1 MSEDVCILIQ
11 EGGERKNMKSTF
23 FKKGVL
29 KRGLATVMTAA
40 MLAVEGLGAPGLAGV
55 LTVQAAD
62 TTVNDASANVAFAET
77 EAELKVGEAKDFT
90 LEVTEDKAGDVEAS
104 INSIVVTSDNTEVA
118 TVSEVSSD
126 NKVTVTAVAAGQ
138 ATITVTAKFDAS
150 VNSASA
156 SESIEKK
163 ATLTVNVTEE
173 EKNEEETEV
182 AEDSEIVVD
191 VTEGIAVTADSKS
204 ARIATVAFNNF
215 TDADVADAENN
226 HVEFAFD
233 KALAEKFSVEASV
246 NAVAEAKPVNVNV
259 KVSGKLAE
267 DVYNGTL
274 TVTKVDAGV
283 KDVETYDVEIAYTES
298 KASEI
303 KLILSGVTGKVD
315 LQGNYKDAA
324 QVATAKF
331 TAETKN
337 GTPVPVEELVLCDGN
352 KADELKLAT
361 GTYAIAAV
369 ENGEITSSVKGGS
382 MDLAFYPT
390 KGGKPAN
397 DVNTKGL
404 AKKPANFG
412 KAWNTVYVAAKYT
425 FVNEKGEAE
434 TVLTQPVAVANLK
447 NTKSKLKADKINVAA
462 LKNKDASLN
471 VALTNKKV
479 VTTYDLAGDS
489 YILQYKGKDK
499 KWTDDASANGAKVLY
514 EEGNHVTLPV
524 GKLYSKVGKNSV
536 TARLVAFDSATG
548 RVFPNQVINIKIA
561 YKNKAK
567 SYKVA
572 PSVKTLTLNS
582 DKKYNDA
589 STNIVIDLKSNGA
602 AIQSVKLDES
612 KSSLKSISA
621 KKGLKYSF
629 DASSNKLTIVPG
641 EIAGDKKY
649 TNKLVFTLDA
659 SNNAVAFKDVK
670 ITVKTTNKPVKTTA
684 KVNGKI
690 NTLLLT
696 DASINDASKNNVVYV
711 IPKLSNTY
719 VSAYGEAGF
728 SKSGKFVVESG
739 SYKGKFAYVV
749 KAVAGAKLDKTT
761 DLVAEGFYFYADG
774 TKVVPTKAKV
784 KASGASAKIKVF
796 NYKGKKSG
804 KQAKNPVLEVKDA
817 SFNRV
822 DPKTKKEAS
831 YNGVAYVF
839 MTYEKAV
846 PAVDKITTNNAG
858 VKVELIQTA
867 ASKSIGAVTVRI
879 LVEEGTTLKA
889 GKANKVKVTFPSE
902 LTNKVKKV
910 TFKLLDKRT
919 AKAAEKNKK

>member
-1 MSEDVCILIQ
+1 LSEDVCILIQ

-40 MLAVEGLGAPGLAGV
+40 MLAVESLGAPGLAGV
-55 LTVQAAD
+55 LTVQAAE
-62 TTVNDASANVAFAET
+62 TTVDDASANVAFAEA
-77 EAELKVGEAKDFT
+77 EAELKVGEEKDFA
-90 LEVTEDKAGDVEAS
+90 LNVTEYDAS
-104 INSIVVTSDNTEVA
+104 SNAIKFKSLVASSSNEEVA
-118 TVSEVSSD
+118 TVAESG
-126 NKVTVTAVAAGQ
+126 KTVTVTAVAVGQ
-138 ATITVTAKFDAS
+138 ATITATAEFVDAS
-150 VNSASA
+150 ANSVV
-156 SESIEKK
+156 KK

-204 ARIATVAFNNF
+204 ARIATVAFKNF

-246 NAVAEAKPVNVNV
+246 NAATDAKPVNVNV
-259 KVSGKLAE
+259 KVSGQLAE

-274 TVTKVDAGV
+274 TVTKFDGGV

-352 KADELKLAT
+352 KSEELNLAK
-361 GTYAIAAV
+361 GTFAIAAV
-369 ENGEITSSVKGGS
+369 DNGEISSSVKGAT

-524 GKLYSKVGKNSV
+524 GRLYEKVGKNSV

-684 KVNGKI
+684 KVKGKI

-728 SKSGKFVVESG
+728 SKSGKFVVTAG

-749 KAVAGAKLDKTT
+749 KAVSGASLDKTT

-784 KASGASAKIKVF
+784 KASGATAKIKVF
-796 NYKGKKSG
+796 NYKGKKAG

-822 DPKTKKEAS
+822 DAS

-846 PAVDKITTNNAG
+846 PAVEKITTNNPG

-879 LVEEGTTLKA
+879 LVKEGTVLKP
-889 GKANKVKVTFPSE
+889 GKANKVKVTFPSK
-902 LTNKVKKV
+902 LTTKVKKV

-919 AKAAEKNKK
+919 AKAADKNKK

>member
-1 MSEDVCILIQ
+1 
-11 EGGERKNMKSTF
+11 MKSTF

-55 LTVQAAD
+55 LTVQAAE
-62 TTVNDASANVAFAET
+62 TTVSDASANVAFAADAET
-77 EAELKVGEAKDFT
+77 ELKVGDEKDYA
-90 LEVTEDKAGDVEAS
+90 LKITEYDASSNAINFKSFEAS
-104 INSIVVTSDNTEVA
+104 SSNKEVA
-118 TVSEVSSD
+118 TVVASETEK
-126 NKVTVTAVAAGQ
+126 KVTVKAVAAGE

-150 VNSASA
+150 VNGVV
-156 SESIEKK
+156 ENVEKT
-163 ATLTVNVTEE
+163 ATLNVKVTEE
-173 EKNEEETEV
+173 EAEEETVV
-182 AEDSEIVVD
+182 ADDSEIVVD

-246 NAVAEAKPVNVNV
+246 NAVADAKPVNVNV

-283 KDVETYDVEIAYTES
+283 KAVETYDVEIAYTES

-303 KLILSGVTGKVD
+303 KLFLSGVTGKVD

-352 KADELKLAT
+352 KAVELNVAT

-369 ENGEITSSVKGGS
+369 ENGEITSSVKGAS

-390 KGGKPAN
+390 KSGKPAN
-397 DVNTKGL
+397 GVNTKGL
-404 AKKPANFG
+404 AKKSDNFG

-434 TVLTQPVAVANLK
+434 TVLTQPVPVANLK

-462 LKNKDASLN
+462 LKNNKDASLN

-684 KVNGKI
+684 KVKGKI

-728 SKSGKFVVESG
+728 SKPGKFVVTTG

-774 TKVVPTKAKV
+774 TMVSPTKAKV

-796 NYKGKKSG
+796 NYKGKKAG
-804 KQAKNPVLEVKDA
+804 KMAKNPVLEVKDA

-822 DPKTKKEAS
+822 DAS

-846 PAVDKITTNNAG
+846 PEVEKITANNSG

-879 LVEEGTTLKA
+879 LVKEGTVLKP
-889 GKANKVKVTFPSE
+889 GKANKVKVTFPSK
-902 LTNKVKKV
+902 LTTKVKKV

-919 AKAAEKNKK
+919 AKAADKNKK

>member
-55 LTVQAAD
+55 LTVQAAE
-62 TTVNDASANVAFAET
+62 TTVSDASANVAFAADAET
-77 EAELKVGEAKDFT
+77 ELKVGDAKVYT
-90 LEVTEDKAGDVEAS
+90 LEVTEDKVGDVEAS
-104 INSIVVTSDNTEVA
+104 INSIA
-118 TVSEVSSD
+118 VSSD
-126 NKVTVTAVAAGQ
+126 NNEVATATVVEGSKDKVTVTAVAAGQ

-150 VNSASA
+150 VNSALA

-163 ATLTVNVTEE
+163 ATLTVNVT
-173 EKNEEETEV
+173 
-182 AEDSEIVVD
+182 EDSEIVVD

-233 KALAEKFSVEASV
+233 DALAEKFSVEASV

-274 TVTKVDAGV
+274 TVTKVAAGV
-283 KDVETYDVEIAYTES
+283 KAVETYDVEIAYTES

-352 KADELKLAT
+352 KAVELNVAT

-390 KGGKPAN
+390 KSGKPAN

-612 KSSLKSISA
+612 KSSLKSIST

-684 KVNGKI
+684 KVKGKI

-728 SKSGKFVVESG
+728 SKPGKFVVTTG

-796 NYKGKKSG
+796 NYKGKKAG

-822 DPKTKKEAS
+822 DAS

-846 PAVDKITTNNAG
+846 PEVEKITANNSG

-879 LVEEGTTLKA
+879 LVKEGTVLKP
-889 GKANKVKVTFPSE
+889 GKANKVKVTFPSK
-902 LTNKVKKV
+902 LTTKVKKV

-919 AKAAEKNKK
+919 AKATKKNKE

>member
-1 MSEDVCILIQ
+1 
-11 EGGERKNMKSTF
+11 MKSTF

-55 LTVQAAD
+55 LTVQAAE
-62 TTVNDASANVAFAET
+62 TTVSDASANVAFA
-77 EAELKVGEAKDFT
+77 ADADELKVGEAKVYT
-90 LEVTEDKAGDVEAS
+90 LEVTEDKVGDVEAS
-104 INSIVVTSDNTEVA
+104 FNSIVAVASDKEEVA
-118 TVSEVSSD
+118 TAEVSG
-126 NKVTVTAVAAGQ
+126 KEVTVTAVAAGE

-150 VNSASA
+150 VNSATA
-156 SESIEKK
+156 SETIEKK
-163 ATLTVNVTEE
+163 ATLTVKVTEE
-173 EKNEEETEV
+173 EKKNEEETEV

-204 ARIATVAFNNF
+204 ARIATVAFKNF

-246 NAVAEAKPVNVNV
+246 NAVADAKPVNVNV

-274 TVTKVDAGV
+274 TVTKFDGGV

-352 KADELKLAT
+352 KAVELNVAT

-369 ENGEITSSVKGGS
+369 ENGEITSSVKGAS

-462 LKNKDASLN
+462 LKNNKDASLN

-536 TARLVAFDSATG
+536 TARLVAFDSTTG

-684 KVNGKI
+684 KVKGKI

-728 SKSGKFVVESG
+728 SKSGKFVVTAG

-796 NYKGKKSG
+796 NYKGKKAG

-822 DPKTKKEAS
+822 DAS

-846 PAVDKITTNNAG
+846 PAVEKITANNSG

-879 LVEEGTTLKA
+879 LVKEGTVLKP
-889 GKANKVKVTFPSE
+889 GKANKVKVTFPSK
-902 LTNKVKKV
+902 LTTKVKKV

>member
-1 MSEDVCILIQ
+1 
-11 EGGERKNMKSTF
+11 MKSTF

-62 TTVNDASANVAFAET
+62 ATVNDASANVAFAT
-77 EAELKVGEAKDFT
+77 DAATELKVGDEKVYT
-90 LEVTEDKAGDVEAS
+90 LDVKEYDAS
-104 INSIVVTSDNTEVA
+104 SNYIKFDSLVADSSNKEVA
-118 TVSEVSSD
+118 TVAESG
-126 NKVTVTAVAAGQ
+126 KTVTVTAVAAGE

-150 VNSASA
+150 VNSVKD
-156 SESIEKK
+156 EVTKT
-163 ATLTVNVTEE
+163 ATLTVKVTEE
-173 EKNEEETEV
+173 ETEEEEPVV

-246 NAVAEAKPVNVNV
+246 NAVADAKPVNVNV

-274 TVTKVDAGV
+274 TVTKFDGGV

-352 KADELKLAT
+352 KAEELKVAT

-369 ENGEITSSVKGGS
+369 ENGEITSSVKGAS

-404 AKKPANFG
+404 AKKATNFG

-462 LKNKDASLN
+462 LKNNKDASLN

-684 KVNGKI
+684 KVKGKI

-728 SKSGKFVVESG
+728 TKSGKFVVESG

-749 KAVAGAKLDKTT
+749 KAVAGAQLNKTT

-796 NYKGKKSG
+796 NYKGKKAG
-804 KQAKNPVLEVKDA
+804 KMAKNPVLEVKDA

-822 DPKTKKEAS
+822 DAS

-846 PAVDKITTNNAG
+846 PAVEKITANNSG

-879 LVEEGTTLKA
+879 LVKEGTVLKP
-889 GKANKVKVTFPSE
+889 GKANKVKVTFPSK
-902 LTNKVKKV
+902 LTTKVKKV

>member
-1 MSEDVCILIQ
+1 
-11 EGGERKNMKSTF
+11 
-23 FKKGVL
+23 
-29 KRGLATVMTAA
+29 
-40 MLAVEGLGAPGLAGV
+40 
-55 LTVQAAD
+55 
-62 TTVNDASANVAFAET
+62 
-77 EAELKVGEAKDFT
+77 
-90 LEVTEDKAGDVEAS
+90 
-104 INSIVVTSDNTEVA
+104 
-118 TVSEVSSD
+118 
-126 NKVTVTAVAAGQ
+126 
-138 ATITVTAKFDAS
+138 
-150 VNSASA
+150 
-156 SESIEKK
+156 
-163 ATLTVNVTEE
+163 
-173 EKNEEETEV
+173 
-182 AEDSEIVVD
+182 
-191 VTEGIAVTADSKS
+191 
-204 ARIATVAFNNF
+204 
-215 TDADVADAENN
+215 
-226 HVEFAFD
+226 
-233 KALAEKFSVEASV
+233 
-246 NAVAEAKPVNVNV
+246 
-259 KVSGKLAE
+259 
-267 DVYNGTL
+267 
-274 TVTKVDAGV
+274 
-283 KDVETYDVEIAYTES
+283 
-298 KASEI
+298 
-303 KLILSGVTGKVD
+303 
-315 LQGNYKDAA
+315 
-324 QVATAKF
+324 
-331 TAETKN
+331 
-337 GTPVPVEELVLCDGN
+337 
-352 KADELKLAT
+352 
-361 GTYAIAAV
+361 
-369 ENGEITSSVKGGS
+369 

-390 KGGKPAN
+390 KDGKPAN

-404 AKKPANFG
+404 AKKSAYFG

-499 KWTDDASANGAKVLY
+499 KWTYDASANGAKVLY

-649 TNKLVFTLDA
+649 TNKLVFKLDA

-684 KVNGKI
+684 KVKGKI

-728 SKSGKFVVESG
+728 SKSGKFVVTAG

-749 KAVAGAKLDKTT
+749 KAVAGAQLNKTT

-774 TKVVPTKAKV
+774 TKVEPTKAKV

-796 NYKGKKSG
+796 NYKGKKAG

-822 DPKTKKEAS
+822 DAS

-846 PAVDKITTNNAG
+846 PEVEKITANNPG

-879 LVEEGTTLKA
+879 LVKEGTVLKP
-889 GKANKVKVTFPSE
+889 GKANKVKVTFPSK
-902 LTNKVKKV
+902 LTTKVKKV

>member
-1 MSEDVCILIQ
+1 
-11 EGGERKNMKSTF
+11 MKSTF

-55 LTVQAAD
+55 LTVQAAE
-62 TTVNDASANVAFAET
+62 TTVSDASANVAFAEA

-90 LEVTEDKAGDVEAS
+90 LNVTEYDASSNAINFKSFDVAS
-104 INSIVVTSDNTEVA
+104 SNEEVA
-118 TVSEVSSD
+118 TVVASETEK
-126 NKVTVTAVAAGQ
+126 KVTVTAVAAGE
-138 ATITVTAKFDAS
+138 ATITVKAKFDAS
-150 VNSASA
+150 ENVVV
-156 SESIEKK
+156 EKT
-163 ATLTVNVTEE
+163 ATLAVKVTEE
-173 EKNEEETEV
+173 EAEEETVV

-204 ARIATVAFNNF
+204 ARIATVAFKNF

-246 NAVAEAKPVNVNV
+246 NAVADAKPVNVNV

-274 TVTKVDAGV
+274 TVTKFDGGV

-352 KADELKLAT
+352 KAEELKVAT

-369 ENGEITSSVKGGS
+369 ENGEITSSVKGAS

-390 KGGKPAN
+390 KGGKPA
-397 DVNTKGL
+397 DYVNTKGL

-425 FVNEKGEAE
+425 FVNENGEAE

-462 LKNKDASLN
+462 LKNNKDASLN

-684 KVNGKI
+684 KVKGKI

-749 KAVAGAKLDKTT
+749 KAVAGANLDKTT

-796 NYKGKKSG
+796 NYKGKKAG

-822 DPKTKKEAS
+822 DAS

-846 PAVDKITTNNAG
+846 PAVEKITANNSG

-879 LVEEGTTLKA
+879 LVKEGTVLKP
-889 GKANKVKVTFPSE
+889 GKTNKVKVTFPSK
-902 LTNKVKKV
+902 LTTKVKKV

-919 AKAAEKNKK
+919 PKAADKDKK

>member
-1 MSEDVCILIQ
+1 
-11 EGGERKNMKSTF
+11 MKSTF

-40 MLAVEGLGAPGLAGV
+40 MLAVESLGAPGLAGV
-55 LTVQAAD
+55 LTVHAAEA
-62 TTVNDASANVAFAET
+62 TVNDASVNVAFAT
-77 EAELKVGEAKDFT
+77 DAATELKVGEAKEYT
-90 LEVTEDKAGDVEAS
+90 LEVTEYKDAS
-104 INSIVVTSDNTEVA
+104 FNSITFNSIDVSSDKEEVA
-118 TVSEVSSD
+118 TAKVD
-126 NKVTVTAVAAGQ
+126 GKNVTVTAVAAGE
-138 ATITVTAKFDAS
+138 ATITVTATFDAS
-150 VNSASA
+150 VNSVK
-156 SESIEKK
+156 EKVTK
-163 ATLTVNVTEE
+163 TSTLTVKVTEKEAEE
-173 EKNEEETEV
+173 EKPEEEV
-182 AEDSEIVVD
+182 AENSEIVVD
-191 VTEGIAVTADSKS
+191 VTEGIAVTADTKS
-204 ARIATVAFNNF
+204 ARIATVAFKNF

-233 KALAEKFSVEASV
+233 EALAKNFKVEASV
-246 NAVAEAKPVNVNV
+246 NATTEAKPVNVNV
-259 KVSGKLAE
+259 KVSGQLAE

-283 KDVETYDVEIAYTES
+283 KTVETYDVEIAYTES

-352 KADELKLAT
+352 KAEELELAKDS
-361 GTYAIAAV
+361 YAIAAV
-369 ENGEITSSVKGGS
+369 ENGEISSSVKGAA

-390 KGGKPAN
+390 KSGKPAG
-397 DVNTKGL
+397 DINTKGL
-404 AKKPANFG
+404 AKKPQNFG

-425 FVNEKGEAE
+425 VINDKGEAE
-434 TVLTQPVAVANLK
+434 TVLTAPVAVANLK

-489 YILQYKGKDK
+489 YVLQYKGKDK
-499 KWTDDASANGAKVLY
+499 KWTDDASANGVVLY

-524 GKLYSKVGKNSV
+524 GRLYEKVGKNSV
-536 TARLVAFDSATG
+536 TARLVAYDSATG
-548 RVFPNQVINIKIA
+548 RYFTNQVINIKIA

-602 AIQSVKLDES
+602 AIQTVKLDEA
-612 KSSLKSISA
+612 KSSLKSIGT

-670 ITVKTTNKPVKTTA
+670 ITIKTTNKPVKTTA
-684 KVNGKI
+684 KVKGKI

-728 SKSGKFVVESG
+728 TKSGKFVVESG

-784 KASGASAKIKVF
+784 KASGATAKIKVF
-796 NYKGKKSG
+796 NYKGKKAG

-846 PAVDKITTNNAG
+846 PAVDKITTSMPG

-919 AKAAEKNKK
+919 AKAADKNKK

>member
-40 MLAVEGLGAPGLAGV
+40 MLAVEGLGAPGLAGL

-62 TTVNDASANVAFAET
+62 AATNDASVNVAFATDAET
-77 EAELKVGEAKDFT
+77 ELKVGDEKVYT
-90 LEVTEDKAGDVEAS
+90 LDVTEYDAS
-104 INSIVVTSDNTEVA
+104 SNAIKFKSFA
-118 TVSEVSSD
+118 ASSD
-126 NKVTVTAVAAGQ
+126 NEEIATVVASETEKKVTVTAVAAGQ
-138 ATITVTAKFDAS
+138 ATITATAEFVDAS
-150 VNSASA
+150 ANSVV
-156 SESIEKK
+156 KK

-246 NAVAEAKPVNVNV
+246 NAVADAKPVNVNV

-274 TVTKVDAGV
+274 TVTKFDGGV

-352 KADELKLAT
+352 KAVELNLAKD
-361 GTYAIAAV
+361 TYAIAAV
-369 ENGEITSSVKGGS
+369 ENGEISNSVKGAS

-390 KGGKPAN
+390 KSGKPS

-425 FVNEKGEAE
+425 FVNEKGETE

-462 LKNKDASLN
+462 LKNNKDASLN

-514 EEGNHVTLPV
+514 AEGNHVTLPV
-524 GKLYSKVGKNSV
+524 GRLYSKVGKNSV

-684 KVNGKI
+684 KVKGKI

-728 SKSGKFVVESG
+728 SKPGKFVVESG

-749 KAVAGAKLDKTT
+749 KAVAGAQLNKTT

-774 TKVVPTKAKV
+774 TKVSPTKAKV

-796 NYKGKKSG
+796 NYKGKKAG
-804 KQAKNPVLEVKDA
+804 KMAKNPVLEVKDA

-846 PAVDKITTNNAG
+846 PAVDKITTNNSG

-919 AKAAEKNKK
+919 AKAADKNKK

>member
-62 TTVNDASANVAFAET
+62 AATNDASVNVAFATDAET
-77 EAELKVGEAKDFT
+77 ELKVGEAKEYT
-90 LEVTEDKAGDVEAS
+90 LEVTSDAS
-104 INSIVVTSDNTEVA
+104 LNSIIT
-118 TVSEVSSD
+118 VSSD
-126 NKVTVTAVAAGQ
+126 NEEVAKAVNSDEKVTVTAVAAGQ
-138 ATITVTAKFDAS
+138 ATITATAEFVDAS
-150 VNSASA
+150 ANSVV
-156 SESIEKK
+156 KK

-182 AEDSEIVVD
+182 AEDSKIVVD

-246 NAVAEAKPVNVNV
+246 NAVADAKPVNVNV

-274 TVTKVDAGV
+274 TVTKFDGGV

-352 KADELKLAT
+352 KAVELNVAT

-369 ENGEITSSVKGGS
+369 ENGEISSSVKGAS

-390 KGGKPAN
+390 KSGKPAN

-404 AKKPANFG
+404 AKKPTNFG

-462 LKNKDASLN
+462 LKNNKDASLN

-670 ITVKTTNKPVKTTA
+670 ITVKTTNKAVKTTA
-684 KVNGKI
+684 KVKGKI

-728 SKSGKFVVESG
+728 SKPGKFVVESG

-796 NYKGKKSG
+796 NYKGKKAG

-822 DPKTKKEAS
+822 DAS

-846 PAVDKITTNNAG
+846 PEVEKITANNSG

-879 LVEEGTTLKA
+879 LVKEGTVLKP
-889 GKANKVKVTFPSE
+889 GKANKVKVTFPSK
-902 LTNKVKKV
+902 LTTKVKKV

-919 AKAAEKNKK
+919 AKAADKNKK

>member
-1 MSEDVCILIQ
+1 
-11 EGGERKNMKSTF
+11 MKSTF

-126 NKVTVTAVAAGQ
+126 NKVTVTAVAAGE

-150 VNSASA
+150 VNSATA
-156 SESIEKK
+156 SEQIEKK
-163 ATLTVNVTEE
+163 ATLTVKVTEE
-173 EKNEEETEV
+173 EAEEETVV

-259 KVSGKLAE
+259 KVSGQLAE

-283 KDVETYDVEIAYTES
+283 KEVETYDVEIAYTES

-352 KADELKLAT
+352 KAVELNVAT

-434 TVLTQPVAVANLK
+434 SVLTQPVAVANLK

-524 GKLYSKVGKNSV
+524 GKLYSQVGKNSV

-582 DKKYNDA
+582 DKQYNDA

-602 AIQSVKLDES
+602 AIKTVKLDTA
-612 KSSLKSISA
+612 KSSLKSISE
-621 KKGLKYSF
+621 KNGLKYSF

-684 KVNGKI
+684 KVKGKI

-784 KASGASAKIKVF
+784 KASGATAKIKVF
-796 NYKGKKSG
+796 NYKGKKAG

-822 DPKTKKEAS
+822 DAS

-846 PAVDKITTNNAG
+846 PAVEKITTNNPG

-879 LVEEGTTLKA
+879 LVKEGTVLKA
-889 GKANKVKVTFPSE
+889 GKTNKVKVTFPSK
-902 LTNKVKKV
+902 LTTKVKKV

-919 AKAAEKNKK
+919 A

>member
-1 MSEDVCILIQ
+1 
-11 EGGERKNMKSTF
+11 MKSTF

-55 LTVQAAD
+55 LTVQAAE
-62 TTVNDASANVAFAET
+62 TTVSDASANVAFAADAET
-77 EAELKVGEAKDFT
+77 ELKVGDEKVYT
-90 LEVTEDKAGDVEAS
+90 LDVKEYDAS
-104 INSIVVTSDNTEVA
+104 SNYIKFKSFVADSDNKEVA
-118 TVSEVSSD
+118 TVVASETEK
-126 NKVTVTAVAAGQ
+126 KVTVTAVAAGE
-138 ATITVTAKFDAS
+138 ATITVKAEFDAS
-150 VNSASA
+150 VNGVV
-156 SESIEKK
+156 EKT
-163 ATLTVNVTEE
+163 ATLTVKVTEE
-173 EKNEEETEV
+173 EKKNEEETEV

-204 ARIATVAFNNF
+204 ARIATVAFKNF

-246 NAVAEAKPVNVNV
+246 NAVADAKPVNVNV

-274 TVTKVDAGV
+274 TVTKFDGGV

-352 KADELKLAT
+352 KAEELKVAT

-369 ENGEITSSVKGGS
+369 ENGEITSSVKGAS

-397 DVNTKGL
+397 DVNTKGI

-462 LKNKDASLN
+462 LKNNKDASLN

-684 KVNGKI
+684 KVKGKI

-728 SKSGKFVVESG
+728 SSKSGKFVVTAG

-796 NYKGKKSG
+796 NYKGKKAG

-822 DPKTKKEAS
+822 DPATKKDAS

-846 PAVDKITTNNAG
+846 PAVDKITTNNSC

-879 LVEEGTTLKA
+879 LVKEGTVLKP

>member
-1 MSEDVCILIQ
+1 
-11 EGGERKNMKSTF
+11 MKSTF

-55 LTVQAAD
+55 LTVQAAE
-62 TTVNDASANVAFAET
+62 TTVSDASANVAFAVDAET
-77 EAELKVGEAKDFT
+77 ELKVGEAKDYA
-90 LEVTEDKAGDVEAS
+90 LKITEYDASTNAINFKSFDVDS
-104 INSIVVTSDNTEVA
+104 SNKEVA
-118 TVSEVSSD
+118 TVVASETEK
-126 NKVTVTAVAAGQ
+126 KVTVTAVAAGE

-150 VNSASA
+150 VNGVV
-156 SESIEKK
+156 EKT
-163 ATLTVNVTEE
+163 ATLTVKVTEE
-173 EKNEEETEV
+173 EKNEEETVV

-246 NAVAEAKPVNVNV
+246 NAVADAKPVNVNV

-352 KADELKLAT
+352 KAVELNVAT

-390 KGGKPAN
+390 KGGKPAD

-499 KWTDDASANGAKVLY
+499 KWTYDASANGAKVLY

-684 KVNGKI
+684 KVKGKI

-749 KAVAGAKLDKTT
+749 KAVAGANLDKTT

-796 NYKGKKSG
+796 NYKGKKAG

-822 DPKTKKEAS
+822 DAS

-846 PAVDKITTNNAG
+846 PEVEKITANNSG

-879 LVEEGTTLKA
+879 LVKEGTVLKP
-889 GKANKVKVTFPSE
+889 GKANKVKVTFPSK

>member
-62 TTVNDASANVAFAET
+62 STVNDASANVAFAVD
-77 EAELKVGEAKDFT
+77 ADELKVGEAKKYT
-90 LEVTEDKAGDVEAS
+90 LDVTEDKVGDVEAS
-104 INSIVVTSDNTEVA
+104 LNSIVVSSDKEEVA
-118 TVSEVSSD
+118 TAVVSGKD
-126 NKVTVTAVAAGQ
+126 VTVTAVAAGE

-246 NAVAEAKPVNVNV
+246 NAVADAKPVNVNV

-274 TVTKVDAGV
+274 TVTKFDGGV

-352 KADELKLAT
+352 KAVELNVAT

-390 KGGKPAN
+390 KGGKPAD

-499 KWTDDASANGAKVLY
+499 KWTYDASANGAKVLY

-684 KVNGKI
+684 KVKGKI

-728 SKSGKFVVESG
+728 SKPGKFVVESG

-749 KAVAGAKLDKTT
+749 KAVAGAQLDKTT

-774 TKVVPTKAKV
+774 TEVKPTKAKV

-796 NYKGKKSG
+796 NYKGKKAG
-804 KQAKNPVLEVKDA
+804 KMAKNPVLEVKDA

-822 DPKTKKEAS
+822 DAS

-846 PAVDKITTNNAG
+846 PEVEKITANNSG

-879 LVEEGTTLKA
+879 LVKEGTVLKP
-889 GKANKVKVTFPSE
+889 GKTNKVKVTFPSK
-902 LTNKVKKV
+902 LTTKVKKV

-919 AKAAEKNKK
+919 PKAADKNKK

>member
-62 TTVNDASANVAFAET
+62 STVNDASANVAFAVD
-77 EAELKVGEAKDFT
+77 ADELKVGEAKKYT
-90 LEVTEDKAGDVEAS
+90 LDVTEDKVGDVEAS
-104 INSIVVTSDNTEVA
+104 LNSIVVSSDKEEVA
-118 TVSEVSSD
+118 TAVVSGKD
-126 NKVTVTAVAAGQ
+126 VTVTAVAAGE

-163 ATLTVNVTEE
+163 ATLTVKVTEE
-173 EKNEEETEV
+173 ETEEEEPVV

-246 NAVAEAKPVNVNV
+246 NAVADAKPVNVNV

-274 TVTKVDAGV
+274 TVTKFDGGV

-324 QVATAKF
+324 QAATAKF

-352 KADELKLAT
+352 KAEELNLAKD
-361 GTYAIAAV
+361 TYAIAAV
-369 ENGEITSSVKGGS
+369 ENGEITSSVKGAS

-390 KGGKPAN
+390 KRGEPAN

-462 LKNKDASLN
+462 LKKNDKDASLN

-499 KWTDDASANGAKVLY
+499 KWTDDASANGVKVLY
-514 EEGNHVTLPV
+514 AEGNHVTLPV

-649 TNKLVFTLDA
+649 TNKLVFKLDA

-684 KVNGKI
+684 KVKGKI
-690 NTLLLT
+690 NTALLT

-728 SKSGKFVVESG
+728 SKPGKFVVTAG

-749 KAVAGAKLDKTT
+749 KAVAGAQLDKTT

-774 TKVVPTKAKV
+774 TKVEPKKAKV

-796 NYKGKKSG
+796 NYKGKKAG

-822 DPKTKKEAS
+822 DAS

-846 PAVDKITTNNAG
+846 PAVEKITANNSG

-879 LVEEGTTLKA
+879 LVKEGTVLKP
-889 GKANKVKVTFPSE
+889 GKANKVKVTFPSKI
-902 LTNKVKKV
+902 TGKIKKV

-919 AKAAEKNKK
+919 AKAADKNKK

>member
-1 MSEDVCILIQ
+1 
-11 EGGERKNMKSTF
+11 MKSTF

-55 LTVQAAD
+55 LTVQAAE
-62 TTVNDASANVAFAET
+62 TTVSDASANVAFAADAET
-77 EAELKVGEAKDFT
+77 ELKVGEAKDYA
-90 LEVTEDKAGDVEAS
+90 LKITEYDAS
-104 INSIVVTSDNTEVA
+104 SNAIKFKSFAVSSDNKEVA
-118 TVSEVSSD
+118 TVVASETEK
-126 NKVTVTAVAAGQ
+126 KVTVTAVAAGQ
-138 ATITVTAKFDAS
+138 ATITATVEFVDAS
-150 VNSASA
+150 ANSVV
-156 SESIEKK
+156 KK

-173 EKNEEETEV
+173 EKNEEETVV

-233 KALAEKFSVEASV
+233 DALAEKFSVEASV

-283 KDVETYDVEIAYTES
+283 KAVETYDVEIAYTES

-315 LQGNYKDAA
+315 LQGNYKDPA

-352 KADELKLAT
+352 KAVELNVAT

-369 ENGEITSSVKGGS
+369 ENGEITNSVKGAS

-390 KGGKPAN
+390 KSGKPAN

-462 LKNKDASLN
+462 LKNNKDASLN

-514 EEGNHVTLPV
+514 EEGNHVTRPV
-524 GKLYSKVGKNSV
+524 GRLYSKVGKNSV

-670 ITVKTTNKPVKTTA
+670 ITVKTTNKAVKTTA
-684 KVNGKI
+684 KVKGKI

-728 SKSGKFVVESG
+728 SSKSGKFVVTTG

-749 KAVAGAKLDKTT
+749 KAVAGAKLETTT

-796 NYKGKKSG
+796 NYNGKKAG

-822 DPKTKKEAS
+822 DAS

-846 PAVDKITTNNAG
+846 PEVEKITANNSG

-879 LVEEGTTLKA
+879 LVKEGTVLKP
-889 GKANKVKVTFPSE
+889 GKANKVKVTFPSK
-902 LTNKVKKV
+902 LTTKVKKV

-919 AKAAEKNKK
+919 AKAADSNKK